1 MSSTH
6 AKVAVVLT
14 CHNEGHFIG
23 AAVRSVL
30 EQTRDELID
39 AIVIADDG
47 SEEETLVKLREIECW
62 DPRITVL
69 YGPGGAGL
77 PAQRN
82 AAIARTIS
90 PYIAILDGDDVWA
103 ANKLELQVA
112 ELDDEPEVGL
122 VYSSYYTF
130 AGDHIRSEARAKVLD
145 ITSASDLTV
154 TYFLNDPPIIP
165 STTLIRR
172 THFLA
177 CGGFDP
183 QVRVFEDT
191 DFYLRL
197 SRHCRFAMVNLPLL
211 YKRSNH
217 QGITGS
223 RKDLLAHHA
232 FIAFKAAAED
242 PRLLPMVPRRLA
254 ERARKLGNHRFL
266 LGDVDNA
273 QRLLRTAIRLNYWNL
288 RAWMSL
294 IGSTW
299 LGWPVRRLLASKLL
313 ARRVALGATQPSA

>member
-1 MSSTH
+1 MSFTH

-14 CHNEGHFIG
+14 CYNEGRFIG

-39 AIVIADDG
+39 TIVIADDG
-47 SEEETLVKLREIECW
+47 SEESTLAKLREIERW

-82 AAIARTIS
+82 AAIAHTSS
-90 PYIAILDGDDVWA
+90 PHIAILDGDDLWT
-103 ANKLELQVA
+103 ANKLEMQVPK
-112 ELDDEPEVGL
+112 LDDEPGVGL
-122 VYSSYYTF
+122 VYSGYFTF
-130 AGDHIRSEARAKVLD
+130 AGDHINSASRAKVLD
-145 ITSASDLTV
+145 ITSGADLTA

-183 QVRVFEDT
+183 QVRIFEDT

-197 SRHCRFAMVNLPLL
+197 SRYCRFAMVNMPLL

-232 FIAFKAAAED
+232 FVAFKAAAED

-254 ERARKLGNHRFL
+254 ERARKLGNQRFL
-266 LGDVDNA
+266 LGDVEDA
-273 QRLLRTAIRLNYWNL
+273 QRLLRAAVRLNFWNI

-299 LGWPVRRLLASKLL
+299 IGWPVRRILASKLF
-313 ARRVALGATQPSA
+313 ARRTALGATQTLV